1 MFIKQ
6 NLTHLFLKRCLT
18 LFIDSIVILNFR
30 PKRNGNDKGK
40 GGGGGKKGRRQSGLM
55 CQVMPYGRPWLDC
68 RSSPQHKD
76 RLISWWGKTETRL
89 IPHDHWV
96 VNLDANDRPQ
106 ERLPHH

>member
-30 PKRNGNDKGK
+30 PKRNGNDKKERGRR
-40 GGGGGKKGRRQSGLM
+40 GGKKGRRQSGLM
-55 CQVMPYGRPWLDC
+55 CKVMPYGR
-68 RSSPQHKD
+68 SPQHKD
-76 RLISWWGKTETRL
+76 RPITWWGETETRL

-96 VNLDANDRPQ
+96 VNLDASDRRQ
-106 ERLPHH
+106 ERLPHQ